1 MSYLHDFGET
11 LLQKDANEKLD
22 QYKTLHRRTEI
33 NHITDMLVA
42 KETQKKV
49 ILVNQLKSIYS
60 LQLKKI
66 FLNFLM

>member
-42 KETQKKV
+42 KETQKR
-49 ILVNQLKSIYS
+49 LFWLTN
-60 LQLKKI
+60 
-66 FLNFLM
+66 